1 MSKLLRLLVLVAI
14 LLSVSVLYAL
24 GDPDDVDAA
33 EGEEAIDEAGSS
45 ATVTYVEGDVVKR
58 PEEKEDWTPALLNSS
73 IVKGYKVRTHVE
85 SRAELTL
92 STRSIIRLAPRTTV
106 DIVKLY
112 EETREGFNETLFEV
126 EEGDLWASVEGLG
139 DSDSFAIT
147 SDIMGTACRGTT
159 YRINVAA
166 DGTTMLRVYEGAVE
180 LWDPMMAR
188 LGPGFWETAAKEGE
202 DTEGKYEVTGPREVT
217 GPVEVTEEEW
227 RLRLIT
233 SMRQIVVGPDG
244 EIIRSG
250 SFSKDDYLEQSDW
263 VLWNHE
269 RDQLEAGH

>member
-14 LLSVSVLYAL
+14 LLSITGLYAL
-24 GDPDDVDAA
+24 ENPDTA
-33 EGEEAIDEAGSS
+33 EGEVEETIDGASSS
-45 ATVTYVEGDVVKR
+45 ATVTYVEGEVVKR

-112 EETREGFNETLFEV
+112 EESREGFNETLFEV

-188 LGPGFWETAAKEGE
+188 LGPGFWETAAKDGE
-202 DTEGKYEVTGPREVT
+202 DTDGKYEVSGPHQVT
-217 GPVEVTEEEW
+217 GPVEVSEEEW
-227 RLRLIT
+227 RLRMIT
-233 SMRQIVVGPDG
+233 GMRQIVVGPDG

-250 SFSKDDYLEQSDW
+250 SFSEDDYLEQSDW

-269 RDQLEAGH
+269 RDQLN

>member
-1 MSKLLRLLVLVAI
+1 MSKLLRILVLVAV

-24 GDPDDVDAA
+24 GNPDAA
-33 EGEEAIDEAGSS
+33 EDNDTTAIDNAASS

-58 PEEKEDWTPALLNSS
+58 PEEKEDWTPALLNTS

-92 STRSIIRLAPRTTV
+92 STRSVIRLAPRTTV

-112 EETREGFNETLFEV
+112 EESREGFHETLFEV

-159 YRINVAA
+159 YRINVAD
-166 DGTTMLRVYEGAVE
+166 DGTTMLRVYEGTVE

-188 LGPGFWETAAKEGE
+188 LGPGFWETAPKDGE
-202 DTEGKYEVTGPREVT
+202 DTTGKYEVSGPHQVS
-217 GPVEVTEEEW
+217 GPVEVSEEEW

-244 EIIRSG
+244 KVLRSG
-250 SFSKDDYLEQSDW
+250 SFSEDDAQEQSDW

-269 RDQLEAGH
+269 RDQLAGH